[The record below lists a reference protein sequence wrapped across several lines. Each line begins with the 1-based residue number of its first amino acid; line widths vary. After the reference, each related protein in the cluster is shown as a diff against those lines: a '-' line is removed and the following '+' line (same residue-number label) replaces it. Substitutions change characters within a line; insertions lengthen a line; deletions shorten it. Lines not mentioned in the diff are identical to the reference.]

1 MRRVLQSPSRRR
13 QAFTLIELL
22 SVLIIIGLIAAIG
35 LPAIKG
41 MGKSQND
48 IAAQRQLLDDLA
60 RARQL
65 AIANRSQVAIVFV
78 PPQVF
83 YPNNQ
88 AANPDWIDP
97 GITPLAP
104 NKPLGPIGSLTYT
117 NLLASQYRGYAI
129 LSDHRV
135 GDQPGMHTKR
145 YLSEWRILPDGIFI
159 STNKFWRVP
168 AFVGDEVMGRFSTNL
183 VPFPLATNTPRNLP
197 MIVFGANGGLT
208 NNSDM
213 VIPLARGSIFY
224 ARDANGILIQGAP
237 DVLENQQSNSISV
250 YSHIR
255 IDWLTGRARVEQP
268 EIQ

>member
-1 MRRVLQSPSRRR
+1 MRPVPQNPSHRR
-13 QAFTLIELL
+13 QAFTLLELL

-48 IAAQRQLLDDLA
+48 IAAQRQLLDDIA

-65 AIANRSQVAIVFV
+65 AIANRSDVYLVFV

-83 YPNNQ
+83 SPSPVGVNADY
-88 AANPDWIDP
+88 IDP
-97 GITPLAP
+97 NPALPKIG
-104 NKPLGPIGSLTYT
+104 LGPVGSRMYT

-145 YLSEWRILPDGIFI
+145 YLTEWHTLPDGIFI
-159 STNKFWRVP
+159 DTNKFWNVP
-168 AFVGDEVMGRFSTNL
+168 LFVGDPVMGRFYTNT
-183 VPFPLATNTPRNLP
+183 VPFPLSTNPPRNLP
-197 MIVFGANGGLT
+197 MIIFTSSGGLKT
-208 NNSDM
+208 NVDA
-213 VIPLARGSIFY
+213 VIPLVRGSIFY
-224 ARDANGILIQGAP
+224 ARDANGNLIQGGP